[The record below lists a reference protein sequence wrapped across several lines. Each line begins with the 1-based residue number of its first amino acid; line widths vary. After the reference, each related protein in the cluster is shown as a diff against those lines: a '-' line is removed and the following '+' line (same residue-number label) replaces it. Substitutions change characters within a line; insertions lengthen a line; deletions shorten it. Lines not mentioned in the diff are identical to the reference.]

1 MKLSGRRTIPAPRA
15 RVWEALTDPDTLR
28 RTVPGA
34 QSVTRAAP
42 DAFEVA
48 AQVKLGPVSAS
59 LRGTLRL
66 EDIDP
71 PHACTLVGE
80 GKGATGFAKGNARV
94 RLSETETGDTL
105 LEYDAE
111 SSVGGKIAQ
120 IGQRFLDAAAK
131 RMTDEFFAALEAALA
146 PADTAAPAAEPTPA
160 ASRFWHAKSRR
171 AKLMGGAAIFVILS
185 LFLYLLAV

>member
-15 RVWEALTDPDTLR
+15 RVWEALTDPDILR
-28 RTVPGA
+28 RTIPGA
-34 QSVTRAAP
+34 QSVTLTAP
-42 DAFEVA
+42 DAFDIA
-48 AQVKLGPVSAS
+48 AQVKLGPVAAS

-66 EDIDP
+66 EDTDP
-71 PHACTLVGE
+71 PRACTLVGE

-94 RLSETETGDTL
+94 RLTETDPDTTL
-105 LEYDAE
+105 LEYEAE

-146 PADTAAPAAEPTPA
+146 PADADAADAPTPAPAA
-160 ASRFWHAKSRR
+160 RFWHAKSRR